1 MKLVCLQ
8 YHNVERQP
16 PSTLFSRYRSRQSVL
31 LKTIKLKTTWAGEK
45 LVFGLLIDTLM
56 GSGSH
61 TEVTLF
67 TGLEHAY
74 NLLGHPRL
82 NSKTCRYKYGLV
94 TLIYKPNRDET
105 LGTSE
110 TSSANAGLFSN
121 I

>member
-31 LKTIKLKTTWAGEK
+31 LKTKKFETTWAGEK
-45 LVFGLLIDTLM
+45 MVFGLHIDTLM

-61 TEVTLF
+61 TELTLS
-67 TGLEHAY
+67 TGLKRAY

-94 TLIYKPNRDET
+94 TLIYKPNGDET

-110 TSSANAGLFSN
+110 TSSANAGLYSN

>member
-1 MKLVCLQ
+1 
-8 YHNVERQP
+8 
-16 PSTLFSRYRSRQSVL
+16 
-31 LKTIKLKTTWAGEK
+31 
-45 LVFGLLIDTLM
+45 M

-61 TEVTLF
+61 TEVTLS
-67 TGLEHAY
+67 TGLKRAY

-82 NSKTCRYKYGLV
+82 NSNTCRYKYGIL

-110 TSSANAGLFSN
+110 TSSANAGLYSN